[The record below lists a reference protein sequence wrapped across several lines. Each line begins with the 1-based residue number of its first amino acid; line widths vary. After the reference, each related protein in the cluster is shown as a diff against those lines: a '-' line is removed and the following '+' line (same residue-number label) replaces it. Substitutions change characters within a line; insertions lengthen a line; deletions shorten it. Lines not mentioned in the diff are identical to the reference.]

1 MNTRSLNNTGVLFAI
16 SNFKLERGLY
26 LNPDIRRAWTIA
38 RDTVAISEGLNNKIE
53 RGSKLHEISLKEV
66 ESDLH
71 MFKRLTNMHEADV
84 FDALYVA
91 AERYQKSCK

>member
-26 LNPDIRRAWTIA
+26 LNPDIRRQWTLA
-38 RDTVAISEGLNNKIE
+38 RDDIRISEGLNPKIE
-53 RGSKLHEISLKEV
+53 KGSLIHQYVVKDV
-66 ESDLH
+66 EFDLFF
-71 MFKRLTNMHEADV
+71 FKRLTNMHEADV

-91 AERYQKSCK
+91 AERYQKSFK